1 MLPLRKKKQY
11 ITYALDERE
20 ITIHL
25 LMYEEG
31 KYSMFTDSI
40 LNSLSQLSINFC
52 RLRQHTN

>member
-1 MLPLRKKKQY
+1 MLPLRKKNQY

-52 RLRQHTN
+52 RLRHTN